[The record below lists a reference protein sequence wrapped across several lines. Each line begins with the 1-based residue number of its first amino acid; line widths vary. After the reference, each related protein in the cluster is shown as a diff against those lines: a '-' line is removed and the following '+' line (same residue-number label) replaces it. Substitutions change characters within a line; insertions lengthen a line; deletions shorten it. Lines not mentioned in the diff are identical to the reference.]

1 VVVAGD
7 AKTSDKLKEYWIFD
21 CGVGNMEVIPISETL
36 EIKDVG
42 LDEAWLQQQV
52 WENPSHLGLGDL
64 EGVTKEKAVSSGG
77 KLDILLKDPTDD
89 SMYEV
94 EVMLGETDPSHI
106 IRTIEYWDLVKKRWP
121 QRQHYAVLIAE
132 KITKRFFNVI
142 QILSGSVPIVAI
154 QANIIKGPGGL
165 SLHFTK
171 ILDVYEEQEDET
183 EVDGGVYDEKY
194 WSERSFQTLSIAKKA
209 FQLIHNEYPE
219 TSLGFNKYSITIT
232 KGGYNLVSFHKRGG
246 ESILLAMRHGGKEQD
261 FMDYLDSAE
270 IIYTMKPKAV
280 KVVALCKKL
289 EDEPNIV
296 LDLVRINYEWWMS

>member
-1 VVVAGD
+1 
-7 AKTSDKLKEYWIFD
+7 
-21 CGVGNMEVIPISETL
+21 MEAIPISETV

-52 WENPSHLGLGDL
+52 WENPNRLGLGDL

-77 KLDILLKDPTDD
+77 KLDILLKNPNDD

-94 EVMLGETDPSHI
+94 EIMLGETDPSHI

-121 QRQHYAVLIAE
+121 QRQHFAVLIAE

-142 QILSGSVPIVAI
+142 QILSGSVPIIAI
-154 QANIIKGPGGL
+154 QANVIKGPGGL

-183 EVDGGVYDEKY
+183 EGDGTYDEKY
-194 WSERSFQTLSIAKKA
+194 WEERSLQTLAIAKKA
-209 FQLIHNEYPE
+209 FQLIHEEYQD

-232 KGGYNLVSFHKRGG
+232 KGGYNLVAFHKRSG
-246 ESILLAMRHGGKEQD
+246 ESVLLTMRHGGKEQD
-261 FMDYLDSAE
+261 FQEYLDSAE
-270 IIYTMKPKAV
+270 IIYTMKSKSI
-280 KVVALCKKL
+280 KIVALCKKL
-289 EDEPNIV
+289 EDETNII
-296 LDLVRINYEWWMS
+296 LDLVKMNYEWWVS